1 MSFEDYMRDVARV
14 PLLTCDEEIILGTQV
29 QEMMRLLR
37 ENQIADQVSDANLA
51 ESLKALDPQS
61 RRIARKGLKARNRMI
76 SANMRLVVT
85 IAKKSQARQVHMTLQ
100 DLMQEGAI
108 GLARAAEKFEPSRG
122 YKFSTY
128 AYWWIRQAITR
139 AIESQEG
146 AIKVPA
152 HIQRTIKQAKEAKA
166 RLSAELMREPSFTE
180 IAEAINEES
189 PEKIQ
194 TAVALNPVIISFD
207 LKPSGGRANLR
218 DTCSL
223 ADIISAD
230 VESEIRENEDT
241 CEKINFLLMTI
252 NALTKSEQQIIKQK
266 YGIGEDQ
273 LSTKEIAEQIGCTP
287 QAVREKL
294 QIITNKLRFIVKS
307 FSITAV

>member
-1 MSFEDYMRDVARV
+1 MSFEDYMRDIARV

-51 ESLKALDPQS
+51 ESLKALDPHS

-166 RLSAELMREPSFTE
+166 RLSAELMREPSFAE

-207 LKPSGGRANLR
+207 LKPSGGRTNLR
-218 DTCSL
+218 DACSL
-223 ADIISAD
+223 ADIVNAD
-230 VESEIRENEDT
+230 IESEIRESEDT
-241 CEKINFLLMTI
+241 CEKISFVLMTI
-252 NALTKSEQQIIKQK
+252 NALPESEQQIIKQR
-266 YGIGEDQ
+266 YGIDADQ
-273 LSTKEIAEQIGCTP
+273 L
-287 QAVREKL
+287 
-294 QIITNKLRFIVKS
+294 
-307 FSITAV
+307 